1 MSSEP
6 PLVLS
11 DQLVLILE
19 VPREIVDNSTADAT
33 VSYFQQDA
41 AILEKSEMISHSRW
55 RFIGKFIVIYTA
67 PEQVSRTAT
76 VLPNFSLFSF

>member
-1 MSSEP
+1 MSNEP

-11 DQLVLILE
+11 DQPVLILE
-19 VPREIVDNSTADAT
+19 VPREIVDNTADAT

-55 RFIGKFIVIYTA
+55 RFIGKFILIYTA
-67 PEQVSRTAT
+67 PEQVSRTAPM
-76 VLPNFSLFSF
+76 LPNFSLFLF